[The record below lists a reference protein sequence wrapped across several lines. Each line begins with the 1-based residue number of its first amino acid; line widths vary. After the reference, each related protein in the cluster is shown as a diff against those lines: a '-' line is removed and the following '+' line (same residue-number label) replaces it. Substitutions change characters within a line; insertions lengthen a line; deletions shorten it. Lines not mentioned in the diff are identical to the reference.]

1 MSRRNKGSDSVGK
14 IILIIIGI
22 YVVFNVLPGIIKNI
36 SFNKN
41 NNDDKNKVSEKY
53 FRIISSTSTSKMD
66 ESIIK
71 YGKKNGIK
79 VHIDHYGDL
88 EIVDILN
95 SDSSDYDAVWISNSL
110 WLYMLDNQYL
120 TTDSKSIVIDP
131 VVMGIEK
138 SKAKELGFI
147 DKDIYNRDLLNAIK
161 SGKLKYIMASVTK
174 TNTGA
179 TSYLS
184 FLNSLAGSPEV
195 LTESMLNNESLKND
209 LKDLFKGVERVSGD
223 EEYLS
228 EMFKNGDYNAMINYE
243 SSLIE
248 INQELVKKGKEP
260 LYLIY
265 PVDGVAIN
273 DMPFAYINNDSDNTK
288 KKNEFIKIQ
297 SYLRSDDAIKLMESY
312 GYRSW
317 YGGTNSNA
325 DKKIFNPE
333 WGIDTTKYLKD
344 MKYPSKAV
352 ISTALNLYI
361 ETLRKPTHVVF
372 CLDVSGSMYGD
383 GLDELKE
390 AMSYILDKDKSSKD
404 NLQFSDKDKITVIT
418 FDHEIEDRFD
428 TVYGNNTSDLINK
441 INDLDALGGTN
452 IYDPAIE
459 ALKILKSEN
468 INDYTKTVILMTD
481 GMSNGGSFKDLE
493 KYYKSNK
500 ENTPIYSITFGDS
513 DEYELKDLAKLSNG
527 KVFDGKSGLI
537 RAFKE
542 VRSYN

>member
-1 MSRRNKGSDSVGK
+1 MSRRNNGSNSFFK
-14 IILIIIGI
+14 TLLIILCVYFGLKIFFSVVGGI
-22 YVVFNVLPGIIKNI
+22 TSYFNGEDT
-36 SFNKN
+36 NK
-41 NNDDKNKVSEKY
+41 KVSDKV

-66 ESIIK
+66 DAIIK

-79 VHIDHYGDL
+79 VNVEHYGDL

-95 SDSSDYDAVWISNSL
+95 SDSSNYDAVWISNSL

-138 SKAKELGFI
+138 SKAKELGFV
-147 DKDIYNRDLLNAIK
+147 DKDVYNRDLLSAIRN
-161 SGKLKYIMASVTK
+161 GKLKYIMASVTK

-195 LTESMLNNESLKND
+195 LTESMLDNESLKKD

-248 INQELVKKGKEP
+248 INQELVKNGKEP

-273 DMPFAYINNDSDNTK
+273 DMPLAYINNDSDNTK
-288 KKNEFIKIQ
+288 KKNEFTKIQ
-297 SYLRSDDAIKLMESY
+297 SYLRSDEAIKLMESY

-352 ISTALNLYI
+352 ISKAINLYI

-372 CLDVSGSMYGD
+372 CLDVSGSMYGN
-383 GLDELKE
+383 GLKELKE
-390 AMSYILDKDKSSKD
+390 AMKYILDKDQASKD
-404 NLQFSDKDKITVIT
+404 NLQFSNKDKITVIT
-418 FDHEIEDRFD
+418 FDHEIEDKFN
-428 TVYGNNTSDLINK
+428 TVYGNDTSELIEK
-441 INDLDALGGTN
+441 IGNLEALGGTN
-452 IYDPAIE
+452 IYDPSIE
-459 ALKILKSEN
+459 ALKILKSE
-468 INDYTKTVILMTD
+468 DTSEYTKTVILMTD
-481 GMSNGGSFKDLE
+481 GYSNSGSYKNLE
-493 KYYKSNK
+493 SYYKSNK

-513 DEYELKDLAKLSNG
+513 SERELRELANLSNG